1 MMDEAGYVSSR
12 DTKFLGLLV
21 FCVLQMKKDF
31 LYQRQH
37 DDVRRML
44 EKQVCT
50 LQSPGGGGW
59 GVDSHIK
66 REGCSSEILN

>member
-1 MMDEAGYVSSR
+1 MMQQMFPQEILR
-12 DTKFLGLLV
+12 FLWLLV

-50 LQSPGGGGW
+50 LQSLLKQW
-59 GVDSHIK
+59 MVKEVENLEVISK
-66 REGCSSEILN
+66 SFWY

>member
-1 MMDEAGYVSSR
+1 MMDEAAYVSSR

-50 LQSPGGGGW
+50 LQSLGGGG
-59 GVDSHIK
+59 G
-66 REGCSSEILN
+66 

>member
-1 MMDEAGYVSSR
+1 MIYEAADVSSR
-12 DTKFLGLLV
+12 DTRFLWLLV

-50 LQSPGGGGW
+50 LQSLLKQW
-59 GVDSHIK
+59 MVK
-66 REGCSSEILN
+66 EVEN

>member
-1 MMDEAGYVSSR
+1 MMQQMFPQEILR
-12 DTKFLGLLV
+12 FLWLLV

-50 LQSPGGGGW
+50 LQSLLKQW
-59 GVDSHIK
+59 MAKEVENLEVISK
-66 REGCSSEILN
+66 SFWY

>member
-1 MMDEAGYVSSR
+1 MIQQMFPQEILSKVPNW
-12 DTKFLGLLV
+12 LLV
-21 FCVLQMKKDF
+21 FCVADEKGF

-50 LQSPGGGGW
+50 LQSLLKQW
-59 GVDSHIK
+59 MVK
-66 REGCSSEILN
+66 EVEN